1 MKLLDLF
8 SGIGGFSLGAEY
20 NNKLTMKHIPN
31 FKYVECQTAITK
43 LVEDFENKNPN
54 KKIKAAKCN
63 DPVTWFKKYKLNK
76 WDQIKDKE

>member
-1 MKLLDLF
+1 
-8 SGIGGFSLGAEY
+8 
-20 NNKLTMKHIPN
+20 MKHVSN

-54 KKIKAAKCN
+54 KKIKAAKGN

-76 WDQIKDKE
+76 WDQINDKE

>member
-1 MKLLDLF
+1 MFNWFILT
-8 SGIGGFSLGAEY
+8 IWIEY
-20 NNKLTMKHIPN
+20 NNKLTMKHISN
-31 FKYVECQTAITK
+31 FKYIECQTAITE
-43 LVEDFENKNPN
+43 LIEDFENKNPN